1 MHCEAAEASGEILA
15 VGAGERVRVN
25 GEYGDWML
33 CLYND
38 RYGWIPSAYL
48 QVVTDPDEYQREE
61 ASLLVGQ
68 WQCIS
73 RCDET
78 YPEQMIL
85 YSDGT
90 GVADGKWIDWFLT
103 IIPFYGLF
111 LQQRMFLW
119 LHTGG

>member
-1 MHCEAAEASGEILA
+1 MHCEAAETSGEILA
-15 VGAGERVRVN
+15 VGAGEWVRVN

-78 YPEQMIL
+78 HPEQMIL

-90 GVADGKWIDWFLT
+90 GVADGKWIDCFLT

-111 LQQRMFLW
+111 L
-119 LHTGG
+119 

>member
-1 MHCEAAEASGEILA
+1 MYCEAAEASGEILT
-15 VGAGERVRVN
+15 VGAGEWVRVN

-111 LQQRMFLW
+111 L
-119 LHTGG
+119 

>member
-1 MHCEAAEASGEILA
+1 M
-15 VGAGERVRVN
+15 RVN

-78 YPEQMIL
+78 HPEQMIL

-90 GVADGKWIDWFLT
+90 GVADGKWIDWFFDDNFLFMDYYYDEGW
-103 IIPFYGLF
+103 FYGCELVDEIE
-111 LQQRMFLW
+111 
-119 LHTGG
+119 LHLDNSIYLRQ